1 MQESSK
7 RQQQVTLEEQII
19 MRIEFKVYTTRRQ
32 KAFIHGLKRGLFA
45 ILGALL
51 PFGEVAGA
59 ILLILSMCCMDS
71 DNFMPVFRGFCW
83 AGLLL
88 VGCLLMKHMFEA
100 DRARELQERR
110 RLQLRRRTA

>member
-1 MQESSK
+1 
-7 RQQQVTLEEQII
+7 

-45 ILGALL
+45 ILGYLL

-71 DNFMPVFRGFCW
+71 DNFMPVFRGYCW

-88 VGCLLMKHMFEA
+88 VGCILMKHMIEA